1 MFPVTLLLKLT
12 CFTLFFSPSFSS
24 RLFRGPH
31 ISREDESLTWK
42 SYGRRSV
49 FHVVRVYV
57 CSPLSFWLLVP
68 NKHHVLFC
76 TNTHTDTKKTNRTQV
91 CFCFLMASLFDTLKH
106 WEMFAESLFASAP
119 LSAIIRIF
127 PATVKQKNTWLCL
140 FFFWLIYLCLSSVF
154 VYIFLKFS
162 VALSHFT
169 KLSRPSS
176 DMSKM
181 PFQFNCSRCKK
192 EEEGNNV
199 MNWSQLMQGLNVD
212 WET

>member
-49 FHVVRVYV
+49 FHVARVYV

-76 TNTHTDTKKTNRTQV
+76 TNTHRHKKNKPHPSVFLFSNGFSLWHSQTLRDVCRVIVCVCSSFSHHSHFPSNRQAEKHMALS
-91 CFCFLMASLFDTLKH
+91 FC
-106 WEMFAESLFASAP
+106 
-119 LSAIIRIF
+119 
-127 PATVKQKNTWLCL
+127 
-140 FFFWLIYLCLSSVF
+140 FWLIYLCLSSVF

-162 VALSHFT
+162 VALSHFA
-169 KLSRPSS
+169 KLSRPSP

-181 PFQFNCSRCKK
+181 PFQFNCSKCKK
-192 EEEGNNV
+192 KKKVIMSWIEV
-199 MNWSQLMQGLNVD
+199 SWCRV
-212 WET
+212 